1 MRAIDLHKY
10 KTLDI
15 TELSESPWNTA
26 EKVLGLDKNDKV
38 VMAEPDA
45 VTYEDVDNAIG
56 QAMSVETAR
65 TESVYAKKSAL
76 DDYATVAELDAK
88 IAEELARATA
98 AENEISERIDN
109 LFYYRNNTLY
119 LNNE

>member
-15 TELSESPWNTA
+15 TELSGSPWNTA
-26 EKVLGLDKNDKV
+26 EKVLGLGKNDKV